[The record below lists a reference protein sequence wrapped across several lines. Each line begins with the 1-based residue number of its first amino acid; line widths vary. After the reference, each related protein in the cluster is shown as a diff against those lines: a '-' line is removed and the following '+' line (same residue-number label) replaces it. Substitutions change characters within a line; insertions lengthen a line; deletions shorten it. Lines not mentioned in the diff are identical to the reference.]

1 MCVRVLEQTEREVY
15 VVGQE
20 EILKKDKREKLK
32 EKDRK

>member
-1 MCVRVLEQTEREVY
+1 VCVRVLEQTEREVY